1 MNPVRAKYKCTQQEL
16 YSIANTVYDNL
27 ENNLSDFASYKAKY
41 DALFI
46 TALRDAVTAAQGN
59 ASSANITGKHVDLEI
74 DLEPL
79 ADKCCKNF
87 QLLKGYI
94 VDAFDEAHHNNQF
107 NAAGQGKYAPAASYN
122 WEYVMGLNSD
132 MKLYIS
138 ENTSVLTTN
147 GYMPAGFAAQVNA
160 DSVNFNGKYAD
171 FKNMRQTGVTTADR
185 LTANNLIY
193 DDMMKVCADGQRIFA
208 DIDEKKKLFV
218 FDVVKALVSPPG
230 SASLKVSLIK
240 AGDNTPLTGKP
251 VSIQAE
257 GGVAKSGVSDDN
269 GEVEFDNID
278 PGVYSGTVKDDTT
291 VIAEFEKE
299 VNTGTAARLV
309 LTI

>member
-1 MNPVRAKYKCTQQEL
+1 MSIVKVKYRCTQQEL
-16 YSIANTVYDNL
+16 YSIANTIYDNL
-27 ENNLSDFASYKAKY
+27 EENLSDFTAYKSKY

-46 TALRDAVTAAQGN
+46 TGLRNAVTAAQGN
-59 ASSANITGKHVDLEI
+59 ASATNIAGKHVDLEI
-74 DLEPL
+74 DLELL

-87 QLLKGYI
+87 QYLKGYI
-94 VDAFDEAHHNNQF
+94 EDAFDKAHQNNQF
-107 NAAGQGKYAPAASYN
+107 NAAGQKRYSSAASYN

-138 ENTSVLTTN
+138 ENSTVLTTN
-147 GYMPAGFAAQVNA
+147 GYMPAGFAAQVNT
-160 DSVNFNGKYAD
+160 DSVNFDGKYSD
-171 FKNMRQTGVTTADR
+171 FKNMRQTSATTADR

-193 DDMMKVCADGQRIFA
+193 DDMMKVCSDGQRIYA
-208 DIDEKKKLFV
+208 DVPEKIKLFL
-218 FDVVKALVSPPG
+218 FEVVKALVSPPG
-230 SASLKVSLIK
+230 SASLKITLIK
-240 AGDNTPLTGKP
+240 AGDNTPLVGKP

-257 GGVAKSGVSDDN
+257 DGVAKSGVSDDN

-278 PGVYSGTVKDDTT
+278 PGDYSGTVKDDTS
-291 VIAEFEKE
+291 VIAKFEKE